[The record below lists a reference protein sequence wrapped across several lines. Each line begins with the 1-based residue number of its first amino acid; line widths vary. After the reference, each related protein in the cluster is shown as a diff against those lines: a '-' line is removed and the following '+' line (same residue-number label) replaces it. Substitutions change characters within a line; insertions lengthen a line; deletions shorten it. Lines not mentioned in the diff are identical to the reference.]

1 VKAPS
6 QSKKFGRPRL
16 RERLI
21 LQAAGQLFAEVGYG
35 RASMELIASKAGV
48 TKATLYAYFPD
59 KATLFR
65 EVIQHWLAQL
75 PKSEFNY
82 KTWMTLQEQITH
94 IANDLIKKISHP
106 SAAAIAKTLSKS
118 ADAPGLDQAEKW
130 YQRYLPYQQHLEKIL
145 ATSSYCDDPRMAAHQ
160 FLLLVIGHLDQNISE
175 PSSAERVT
183 AAVQAFMRAYPQ
195 KRP

>member
-1 VKAPS
+1 MKAPS